1 MNYIRNKI
9 ELLSEGV
16 LGNIDILTVSEIK
29 INMSTP
35 ASRFV
40 IQRFVALFRLE
51 RGGMLVYVHE
61 VIPSNLR
68 NIFYVSSDTECS
80 EIEINLRRTKW
91 LLICSYIAHKNNILI
106 I

>member
-16 LGNIDILTVSEIK
+16 LGNIVILTVCEI
-29 INMSTP
+29 STP

>member
-16 LGNIDILTVSEIK
+16 LGNIDILTVCE
-29 INMSTP
+29 MSTP

-51 RGGMLVYVHE
+51 RGGMFVYVHE

>member
-16 LGNIDILTVSEIK
+16 LGNIDILTVCE
-29 INMSTP
+29 MSTP

-51 RGGMLVYVHE
+51 RGGKILVYIHD
-61 VIPSNLR
+61 VIPFKLL
-68 NIFYVSSDTECS
+68 NIFFVSSDTECL
-80 EIEINLRRTKW
+80 EIEINLRKTKW

>member
-16 LGNIDILTVSEIK
+16 LGNIDILTVCE
-29 INMSTP
+29 MSTP